1 MCDLCRK
8 VAEEGDYRMTIH
20 GGDIYRNRV
29 KLDFSIN
36 VNPLGVPDAVK
47 TALYRAVERCD
58 VYPDRK
64 AEKLKNAV
72 SEFLAV
78 PKEYLLFG
86 NGASELFMAAVHGI
100 KPKKTVIPVPSFY
113 GYEYVAKA
121 AESEILFYEM
131 KEENSF
137 CVTEALTS
145 VLTEDVDLLFLA
157 NPNNPDGSLRDR
169 EFMKALLRHCREKGI
184 YMVLDESFIAFS
196 GNGFSMLS
204 EIDEFDN
211 LLLIGSFTKIFSI
224 PGVRLGYLVCKNQR
238 LLAEIAGQL
247 PEWNLSGFAQE
258 AGCIC
263 AEQTKFIRQTKQYI
277 VRERQFLEESFRE
290 KRFVVFPSKANYI
303 LLYSQEPLYV
313 RLIEKGILI
322 RDCSNFR
329 GLHQG
334 FYRIAVRNREENEI
348 LLGAMEIDQPDSGG
362 FK

>member
-1 MCDLCRK
+1 MCDLDGK
-8 VAEEGDYRMTIH
+8 VAEKGDYRMNIH
-20 GGDIYRNRV
+20 GGDIYRNHV
-29 KLDFSIN
+29 KHDFSIN

-58 VYPDRK
+58 VYPDRE

-72 SEFLAV
+72 SGFLAV
-78 PKEYLLFG
+78 QREYLLFG
-86 NGASELFMAAVHGI
+86 NGASELFMAVVHGI
-100 KPKKTVIPVPSFY
+100 KPKKTVIPIPSFY
-113 GYEYVAKA
+113 GYEYAAKA
-121 AESEILFYEM
+121 AESEIIFYDT

-137 CVTEALTS
+137 CVTEELIS

-224 PGVRLGYLVCKNQR
+224 AGVRLGYLVCKNQR
-238 LLAEIAGQL
+238 LLAKIAGQL
-247 PEWNLSGFAQE
+247 SEWNLSCFAQE

-263 AEQTKFIRQTKQYI
+263 AEQTEFICQTEQYI
-277 VRERQFLEESFRE
+277 GKERRFLEERLRE
-290 KRFVVFPSKANYI
+290 KGFVVFPSKANYI
-303 LLYSQEPLYV
+303 LLYSQEPLYE
-313 RLIEKGILI
+313 RLLEKGILI

-334 FYRIAVRNREENEI
+334 FYRIAVRRREENET
-348 LLGAMEIDQPDSGG
+348 LLRAMEIDQPDSGG

>member
-1 MCDLCRK
+1 
-8 VAEEGDYRMTIH
+8 MTIH

-36 VNPLGVPDAVK
+36 VNPLGVPDSVK
-47 TALYRAVERCD
+47 DALYRAVDRCD
-58 VYPDRK
+58 VYPDGEV
-64 AEKLKNAV
+64 EKLKNAV
-72 SEFLAV
+72 GGFLAV
-78 PKEYLLFG
+78 SKEYLLFG

-113 GYEYVAKA
+113 GYEYAAKA
-121 AESEILFYEM
+121 AESEILFYET

-137 CVTEALTS
+137 CVTEELIS

-169 EFMKALLRHCREKGI
+169 ESVKVLLRHCKEKGI
-184 YMVLDESFIAFS
+184 YMVLDESFIAFC
-196 GNGFSMLS
+196 GDGFSMLF
-204 EIDEFDN
+204 EIEEFDN
-211 LLLIGSFTKIFSI
+211 LLLVGSFTKIFSI

-247 PEWNLSGFAQE
+247 PEWNLSCFAQE

-263 AEQTKFIRQTKQYI
+263 AEQTEFIRQTEQYI
-277 VRERQFLEESFRE
+277 TKERQFLEEGLRE
-290 KRFVVFPSKANYI
+290 KGFVVFPSKANFI
-303 LLYSQEPLYV
+303 LLYSEEPLYE
-313 RLIEKGILI
+313 RLLKKGILI

-334 FYRIAVRNREENEI
+334 FYRIAVRSRKENKI
-348 LLGAMEIDQPDSGG
+348 LLRAMGIDRPDPGG
-362 FK
+362 VR